1 MLIDRN
7 KYISEELAMVINS
20 LEESLNRCWNTRL
33 LRKFSEGDYN
43 VMSALYQELLR
54 LEIFPYLTSAN
65 LTEVAIINE
74 VLGAKLI
81 PGILTSTIIASKAIN
96 DEEILEGIYKGK
108 IKVAISDSNLV
119 PAADLADLIVIGKNF
134 AWKEEVILISYE
146 SLDNSM
152 KISRV
157 EFKRSQPIELNEEIA
172 MLNLASQMVG
182 SAEAVL
188 NLSVEYAKNRM
199 AFGKPIGSFQAVKH
213 KLVDDAMIIELAR
226 SLYLKASKNIKFAP
240 LAKYYANKKLLK
252 VMIDGIQVHGGIGF
266 TDDVDIHLY
275 LKRLITLG
283 KLYYNYKPSILN
295 FL

>member
-1 MLIDRN
+1 
-7 KYISEELAMVINS
+7 
-20 LEESLNRCWNTRL
+20 
-33 LRKFSEGDYN
+33 
-43 VMSALYQELLR
+43 MSALYQELLR

-119 PAADLADLIVIGKNF
+119 PAADLADLIIIGKNF

-157 EFKRSQPIELNEEIA
+157 EFKRSQPIEFDEEIA

-182 SAEAVL
+182 GAEAVL
-188 NLSVEYAKNRM
+188 NLSVEYAKNRI